1 MHIAKP
7 MVPVILSI
15 AVTLSAIACDG
26 FYADVPTITPGP
38 EPTAVSSA
46 GMPEFTGTRA
56 EMAEAAAR
64 LALAERLGIDPAQ
77 PSFAGLR
84 GATWT
89 RSSPGC
95 FPPPEGYDGEYLIA
109 GLRLSLVYDAVR
121 YEYNSDVPATTG
133 ALCDRVPQAPQD
145 IGVSLAD
152 DVVRTLDASRLAGR
166 VLALADAGEA
176 RTFLQAEPGIAE
188 IDVEDI
194 DWVAEVLVGATLPE
208 MLPASEVTDVSASW
222 DMNTNVVT
230 IQVQTAPAETPP
242 EVTGGDSTPPAFW
255 ALVEYPPAG
264 AGFEIRVV
272 PGNPDAG
279 SP

>member
-7 MVPVILSI
+7 VVPVILSI

-38 EPTAVSSA
+38 EPTAVSLA
-46 GMPEFTGTRA
+46 DTPEFTGTRA
-56 EMAEAAAR
+56 EIAEAAAR
-64 LALAERLGIDPAQ
+64 FALAQRLGIDPAE
-77 PSFAGLR
+77 PAFAGLR

-95 FPPPEGYDGEYLIA
+95 FPPPEGYDGEYLIP

-121 YEYNSDVPATTG
+121 YEYNADVPATTG
-133 ALCDRVPQAPQD
+133 ALCDRVAQTPQD
-145 IGVSLAD
+145 VGASPAD
-152 DVVRTLDASRLAGR
+152 DVARTLDASRLAGR
-166 VLALADAGEA
+166 VLALANAGEA
-176 RTFLQAEPGIAE
+176 RAFLQAEPGIAE

-194 DWVAEVLVGATLPE
+194 DWAAEVLVGAGLPE
-208 MLPASEVTDVSASW
+208 MLSAPEVTDVSGVW

-230 IQVQTAPAETPP
+230 IQVEVTPAEEPS
-242 EVTGGDSTPPAFW
+242 EVTGGDSTPPAVW
-255 ALVEYPPAG
+255 TLVEYPPAG
-264 AGFEIRVV
+264 AHFEFRVV
-272 PGNPDAG
+272 PGTSGAG